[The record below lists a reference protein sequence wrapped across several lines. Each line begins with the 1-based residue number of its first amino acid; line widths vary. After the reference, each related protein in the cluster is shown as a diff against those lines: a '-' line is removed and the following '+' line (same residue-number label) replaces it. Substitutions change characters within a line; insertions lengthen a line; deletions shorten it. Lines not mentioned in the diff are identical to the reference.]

1 LDMNQILF
9 ESFAGSE
16 ITDVILEHASKLFSE
31 NYGIWGKD
39 SGRAGKPVRLSGPRL
54 REQWLPKS
62 AMNLYTKVTVGGQ
75 LAGNVFCSRWVVDGK
90 TICWVTQLVVSRNY
104 RERGLASG
112 LLTSLRRE
120 GDDIYGIISSH
131 PAACLAATKSFGTNI
146 EKVSLPFIREHAGM
160 VMKSSPIPYV
170 RDAELSG
177 ELFDRVSHGIVSG
190 VNTHFMVDHREPLEA
205 LVLVRET
212 WNWPLG
218 DLPDGH
224 EYLLILP
231 AK

>member
-1 LDMNQILF
+1 MPLILF

-39 SGRAGKPVRLSGPRL
+39 SGRA
-54 REQWLPKS
+54 EQWLPKS

-131 PAACLAATKSFGTNI
+131 PAACLAATKSFG
-146 EKVSLPFIREHAGM
+146 S
-160 VMKSSPIPYV
+160 
-170 RDAELSG
+170 

-231 AK
+231 AKSRRSRSRSLSRIAATS